1 MVSPEVLGLIIV
13 FYCEALFSPAAASL
27 TAWKPLVLFIPF
39 FSPPLFKLSIKLLS
53 KILSQL
59 SLLKMIPKLKLLEN
73 HTQYVGLRLKEMVKT
88 FFNKRKWEVEMY
100 VTAAEI
106 ALDAG

>member
-1 MVSPEVLGLIIV
+1 
-13 FYCEALFSPAAASL
+13 
-27 TAWKPLVLFIPF
+27 
-39 FSPPLFKLSIKLLS
+39 
-53 KILSQL
+53 
-59 SLLKMIPKLKLLEN
+59 MIPKLKLLEN